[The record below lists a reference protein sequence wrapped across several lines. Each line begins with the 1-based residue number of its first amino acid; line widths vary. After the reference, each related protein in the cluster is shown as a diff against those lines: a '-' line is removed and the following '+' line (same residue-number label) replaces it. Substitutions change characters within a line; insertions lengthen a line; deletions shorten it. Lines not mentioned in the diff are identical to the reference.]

1 MVIDKKKA
9 LLEIVNSDKIQF
21 VESSNVVFFMKG
33 KDPGILYIGF
43 EDISWSNDNDE
54 EVDHKIYRN
63 NNKAWEAR
71 VYCYSNITEQQIT
84 GLEKAVSKGEFVWKE
99 FIYPEKPYCYLGI
112 IC

>member
-43 EDISWSNDNDE
+43 EDISWSQIDSE
-54 EVDHKIYRN
+54 EVDHKIYRYN
-63 NNKAWEAR
+63 NNHWEAR
-71 VYCYSNITEQQIT
+71 VYCYSNVTEQQIM
-84 GLEKAVSKGEFVWKE
+84 GLEKAVSKGEFIWKE
-99 FIYPEKPYCYLGI
+99 FISLGYV
-112 IC
+112 